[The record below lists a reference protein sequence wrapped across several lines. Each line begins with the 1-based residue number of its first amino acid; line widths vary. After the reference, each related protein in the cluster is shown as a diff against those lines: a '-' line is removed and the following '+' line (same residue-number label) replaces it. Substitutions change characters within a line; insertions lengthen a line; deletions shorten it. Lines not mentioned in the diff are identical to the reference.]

1 MVGIIVVFAR
11 LTAVCRLTA
20 RYCLKRGCL
29 WGLREIW
36 KIKVSRRP
44 IILGRW
50 KWQFRNF
57 FGPPKTHFVS
67 LAGLPSERKFTMQRV
82 MLLICFA
89 HAHTAGAP
97 QRAMALFLPC
107 GAHSPSTCLLVGNL
121 PATCSQLAAHL
132 TPPKIYRAAAAPTRS
147 EKGRIRKSRGVY
159 HLKINMR
166 EPKAPRPARAKRWR
180 GCEMAFSSDFGQVAQ
195 LR

>member
-1 MVGIIVVFAR
+1 M
-11 LTAVCRLTA
+11 
-20 RYCLKRGCL
+20 
-29 WGLREIW
+29 
-36 KIKVSRRP
+36 
-44 IILGRW
+44 
-50 KWQFRNF
+50 FR
-57 FGPPKTHFVS
+57 T
-67 LAGLPSERKFTMQRV
+67 R
-82 MLLICFA
+82 
-89 HAHTAGAP
+89 
-97 QRAMALFLPC
+97 
-107 GAHSPSTCLLVGNL
+107 AHSGRAATRNGALSALPRPLTVNLSTCWQLVGNL

-180 GCEMAFSSDFGQVAQ
+180 GSEMAFSSDFGQVAQ